1 MLQILCLVLCGLL
14 TRTRAEPGALLRL
27 GMDILNHG
35 ELVGPGGRLGWEG
48 QGVGS
53 KYAVVAHV
61 CMASSVL

>member
-1 MLQILCLVLCGLL
+1 MLQILCLALCGLL

-35 ELVGPGGRLGWEG
+35 ELVGPGGRWAG

-53 KYAVVAHV
+53 QYTVVAHV
-61 CMASSVL
+61 RIASSIP